1 MTDITDADADWLHA
15 IPAGIEAPLAGR
27 PDRPVL
33 TIARRA
39 AGPQPGGASGTRDP
53 PAASTAPI
61 GSAQERPAGH
71 FTPGWRGA
79 LLTG

>member
-1 MTDITDADADWLHA
+1 MTDITDAHADWLHA

-39 AGPQPGGASGTRDP
+39 AGPK
-53 PAASTAPI
+53 PAARLAPVI
-61 GSAQERPAGH
+61 PLRPAQH
-71 FTPGWRGA
+71 R
-79 LLTG
+79 